1 MKFIDRAHTIRKGRQ
16 GAGTMSIF
24 TWKRA
29 FFGLLTFILLVLL
42 AVFVYIANLWSAG
55 DERHYQPAEIV
66 EAESLFTVQ
75 TDRNR
80 LNLLIA
86 SQLNSQEQDM
96 PYAVELSEEVVQFR
110 SSLRILGQHIPV
122 TIDFFS
128 ERCRKWRFTT

>member
-1 MKFIDRAHTIRKGRQ
+1 
-16 GAGTMSIF
+16 MSIF

-122 TIDFFS
+122 TIDFFFRALPKMAIYYLGRRALPLGRYNYPLS
-128 ERCRKWRFTT
+128 TC